1 MKISLVTLLVIL
13 ANVLI
18 SYKGFNDQFFF
29 EKYKFNIGAIQRG
42 EKFRFFS
49 SAFLHVDSLHLI
61 FNMLTLYFFADIVIH
76 HVGTINF
83 LAIYI
88 ASLLVGNFLSYYFH
102 QNQAYYSAVGA
113 SGAVVGILYSA
124 ILFYPNMM
132 LGIFFIIPMP
142 AWLFGIAYLLFS
154 MYGMKKQLGN
164 VGHDAHFGGAI
175 AGYALTLLFVPSLIQ
190 KNLGIVILMLVPIVI
205 LFVLIRLK
213 KI

>member
-1 MKISLVTLLVIL
+1 MKISLVTLFVIL
-13 ANVLI
+13 ANVMI
-18 SYKGFNDQFFF
+18 SYKGFNDYFFF

-49 SAFLHVDSLHLI
+49 SAFLHVNTVHLL
-61 FNMLTLYFFADIVIH
+61 FNMLTLYFFAGIVIH
-76 HVGTINF
+76 HVGTVYF

-88 ASLLVGNFLSYYFH
+88 GSLLVGNYLSYYFH
-102 QNQAYYSAVGA
+102 QSQAHYSAVGA
-113 SGAVVGILYSA
+113 SGAVVGVLYSA
-124 ILFYPNMM
+124 ILFYPDMM

-164 VGHDAHFGGAI
+164 VGHDAHFGGAV
-175 AGYALTLLFVPSLIQ
+175 AGYAITLLLAPDLIQ
-190 KNLGIVILMLVPIVI
+190 KHLGIVILMLVPIVI